1 MREETDEED
10 CVRVGV
16 EDKNVSLEA
25 GLTQEHVVSIIL
37 SIILNDNTVFVSVII
52 GDTRKRHTARLLQQ
66 A

>member
-37 SIILNDNTVFVSVII
+37 NDNTVFVSVII

>member
-10 CVRVGV
+10 RVRVGV

-25 GLTQEHVVSIIL
+25 GLTQEHVVG
-37 SIILNDNTVFVSVII
+37 IILNDNTVFVSVII